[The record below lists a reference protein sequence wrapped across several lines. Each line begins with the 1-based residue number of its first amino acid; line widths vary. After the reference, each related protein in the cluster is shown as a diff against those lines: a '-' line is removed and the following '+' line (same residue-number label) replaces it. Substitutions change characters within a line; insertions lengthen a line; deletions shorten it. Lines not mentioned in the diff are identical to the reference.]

1 MKKLVLLLFV
11 SGLLLCGCGHR
22 YGEPVEDG
30 QPIFERVN
38 KDIVRHRETGVCYA
52 FCGYN
57 LVPLF
62 NPDGSMYTLKTG
74 GN

>member
-1 MKKLVLLLFV
+1 MKKVLLLLFV

-30 QPIFERVN
+30 EPMFERVN
-38 KDIVRHRETGVCYA
+38 SQIIRHRETGVCYY
-52 FCGYN
+52 FWNDYN

-62 NPDGSMYTLKTG
+62 NPDGSMYRLPEG
-74 GN
+74 G